1 MQTFKYQCVRHY
13 NITHIAMREYQ
24 VKMAS
29 SIYRSGTHMLVRPG
43 TRMLSTSTIATQRR
57 ADSPT
62 ETKERPNKI
71 SQEKRDEPKP
81 VFVPRPSFD
90 TVQVSTSNFTHFH
103 REFLKKGMTMHPHLT
118 LELRDA
124 RAPLSTGNVLLSN
137 SFASAIGSN
146 RLYLYSKSDA
156 SLLDDATLR
165 QWHPQGNYLQIDCRS
180 RQAAVKIMKYAATV
194 FQKIDPPPPVG
205 FNMLICGMPN
215 VGKSTLVNTMRR
227 LVVEKTNDWKMQ
239 GKKRSVAP
247 VGQQAGVTRAMS
259 NRIKVCDSPNIF
271 VFDSPGLFMPSIA
284 NSETMI
290 KLALLKCIKE
300 SLVDPIIQA
309 DYLLYAL
316 NRDDPKSYRDLCPP
330 TNDINDIL
338 IALRRK
344 WRSTPN
350 QDAGTALRWINEWVS
365 GKKGKVMLDAATPE
379 AFDAYNQKESE
390 RMRTWMVK
398 FQQRGKEK
406 GGNRATKIF
415 RA

>member
-1 MQTFKYQCVRHY
+1 
-13 NITHIAMREYQ
+13 MREYQ
-24 VKMAS
+24 AKMAA
-29 SIYRSGTHMLVRPG
+29 SIYRTGSDLLAKRSL
-43 TRMLSTSTIATQRR
+43 RAFSTSTVATQREGG
-57 ADSPT
+57 SPT
-62 ETKERPNKI
+62 ATKDRSHKT
-71 SQEKRDEPKP
+71 QDKQDEPKS
-81 VFVPRPSFD
+81 VFVPRTSFD
-90 TVQVSTSNFTHFH
+90 PVQVSTSNFTHFH
-103 REFLKKGMTMHPHLT
+103 REFLKKGMSMHPHLT

-137 SFASAIGSN
+137 SFSSAIGSD

-156 SLLDDATLR
+156 SLLDDETLK

-227 LVVEKTNDWKMQ
+227 LVVEKTSDWKMQ

-247 VGQQAGVTRAMS
+247 VGQQAGVTRALS

-300 SLVDPIIQA
+300 SLVDPIVQA

-316 NRDDPKSYRDLCPP
+316 NRDDPKSYRYLCPP
-330 TNDINDIL
+330 TNDINDVL
-338 IALRRK
+338 YALRRK
-344 WRSTPN
+344 WRTPPE

-379 AFDAYNQKESE
+379 AFDDYNQKESE
-390 RMRTWMVK
+390 RMRSWMVK

-406 GGNRATKIF
+406 GGNRASKIF

>member
-1 MQTFKYQCVRHY
+1 M
-13 NITHIAMREYQ
+13 
-24 VKMAS
+24 S
-29 SIYRSGTHMLVRPG
+29 
-43 TRMLSTSTIATQRR
+43 
-57 ADSPT
+57 
-62 ETKERPNKI
+62 
-71 SQEKRDEPKP
+71 
-81 VFVPRPSFD
+81 
-90 TVQVSTSNFTHFH
+90 
-103 REFLKKGMTMHPHLT
+103 MHPHLT

-137 SFASAIGSN
+137 SFSSAIGSN

-156 SLLDDATLR
+156 SLLNDETLKK
-165 QWHPQGNYLQIDCRS
+165 WHPDGNYLQIDCRS

-227 LVVEKTNDWKMQ
+227 LVVEKTSDWKMQ
-239 GKKRSVAP
+239 GKKRSVAI
-247 VGQQAGVTRAMS
+247 VGQQAGVTRALS

-316 NRDDPKSYRDLCPP
+316 NRDDPKSYRDLCHP
-330 TNDINDIL
+330 TNDINDVL
-338 IALRRK
+338 RALRRK

-365 GKKGKVMLDAATPE
+365 GKKGKVMLDESTPE
-379 AFDAYNQKESE
+379 AFEDYNRKESE

-406 GGNRATKIF
+406 GGNRASKIF